1 MENTPTT
8 LTSLWNTISSVI
20 TNLVSLLGDM
30 TEALLGNL
38 LFQIVLGIIFFGMG
52 IGFVFGLVR
61 KVKNH
66 GR

>member
-8 LTSLWNTISSVI
+8 LSSLWTTISSVI
-20 TNLVSLLGDM
+20 TNLVSLMGDM

-38 LFQIVLGIIFFGMG
+38 LFQIVLGIIFFGIG
-52 IGFVFGLVR
+52 LGFVFTLVR
-61 KVKNH
+61 KLKRR

>member
-8 LTSLWNTISSVI
+8 LASLWTTISIVI

-38 LFQIVLGIIFFGMG
+38 LFQIILGIIFFGMG
-52 IGFVFGLVR
+52 IGFVFSLVR
-61 KVKNH
+61 KVRRH